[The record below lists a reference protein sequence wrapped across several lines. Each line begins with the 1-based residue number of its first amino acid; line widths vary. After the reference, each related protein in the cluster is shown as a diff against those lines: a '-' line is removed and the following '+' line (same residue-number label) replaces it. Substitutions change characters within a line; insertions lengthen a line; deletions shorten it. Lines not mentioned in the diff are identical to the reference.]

1 MYKYHS
7 ISVALACIFL
17 VACSGSGS
25 SPNTTNNSID
35 PSSSNIEILQGRFVD
50 SIVEGLA
57 YETDTLSGITDAHG
71 TFTYEQGQVVR
82 FLIGDIFLG
91 EASSGSVI
99 TPVEL
104 VLNATNIAD
113 PTALNIARFLQTL
126 DSDRNP
132 ENGIVISDF
141 VRQQAVSKSIDFSLS
156 VALFETDPD
165 IVALIA
171 LLTAEHDGGPFALIS
186 ADAAYTHILNSMAAE
201 IGSDDARI
209 NVDPVLFNVAIPP
222 AIDASCVV
230 PPVQT
235 TLPSTYE
242 PGVIGV
248 TFKTD
253 VTYKE
258 AVDLINAQNLVTT
271 SLATTAWQ
279 YRYYL
284 VMNESAAA
292 DYIPLLMAS
301 NLVNLITERVI
312 ISNAEEISVMLVD
325 FKLDTSLDAAK
336 ELIAYFTGLEVHSVL
351 LSARTLKVSVPA
363 GTELQWINTF
373 LQECQVYTA
382 TTVYIPVS
390 PPNGGGGGDV
400 DICNTLVCPV

>member
-71 TFTYEQGQVVR
+71 TFTYEQGQVVQ

-91 EASSGSVI
+91 EATPGSII

-104 VLNATNIAD
+104 VLNATNITD

-126 DSDRNP
+126 DSDGNP
-132 ENGIVISDF
+132 ENGIVISEF
-141 VRQQAVSKSIDFSLS
+141 VRQQAMNKSIDFSLS
-156 VALFETDPD
+156 IALFETDPD

-222 AIDASCVV
+222 VIDASCVL
-230 PPVQT
+230 PPAQT
-235 TLPSTYE
+235 TLPINYDQ
-242 PGVIGV
+242 GVIKV
-248 TFKTD
+248 AFKTE
-253 VTYKE
+253 VTYNE
-258 AVDLINAQNLVTT
+258 AVDLVNAQNLVTNT
-271 SLATTAWQ
+271 FATVVWQ
-279 YRYYL
+279 YHYNL
-284 VMNESAAA
+284 AMNEGVAA

-301 NLVNLITERVI
+301 NLVDKITERSI
-312 ISNAEEISVMLVD
+312 ISSTEEIPVLLVD

-336 ELIAYFTGLEVHSVL
+336 ELIAYFTGLEVHNIL
-351 LSARTLKVSVPA
+351 FSARTLKVNVPA

-373 LQECQVYTA
+373 LQECQVYIA
-382 TTVYIPVS
+382 TTVYS
-390 PPNGGGGGDV
+390 PASPTPGGGVIDV
-400 DICNTLVCPV
+400 CNTMVCD